1 MMNLSN
7 RFSPRLSRIEVSKIR
22 QFDQQISSIPDV
34 IKLTLGEPDFPT
46 PEHVK
51 QAGIA
56 AIEED
61 FSHYTGMRGL
71 EELREAACIFQ
82 QQRYGLTYDPQ
93 TEVLTTVGATE
104 AIASAL
110 LSVLEEGDKKNKI
123 AVLSYEGAIGD
134 GDIYDTFMEQLDD
147 IYEDDSVKGVIMQVN
162 SPGGAVYNSEQIANK
177 IKEIQSEKKIPV
189 FTVMKTMAASGGYYI
204 SAPTDKIYASNETLT
219 GSIGVIM
226 SSRSFQGLFE
236 KYGIK
241 EQNIT
246 TGKMKDAGSIG
257 KDMTDEQKKYF
268 QELINSSF
276 DRFIKV
282 VSQGRS
288 MKEDEVKK
296 LADGRV
302 YDGAQAKNNGLV
314 DKIGNLDNAI
324 EDMKKDYK
332 LDNPEVFEYEG
343 SDYSLKKFFS
353 KAQNILDK
361 NSSSDLAILKE
372 LMEKDSP
379 LPMYY
384 YGK

>member
-1 MMNLSN
+1 MKKNNGKRWIAVAIALLLFVASTLVSN
-7 RFSPRLSRIEVSKIR
+7 KSEKIEN
-22 QFDQQISSIPDV
+22 QQAD
-34 IKLTLGEPDFPT
+34 KLTNEYFNQFNP
-46 PEHVK
+46 
-51 QAGIA
+51 
-56 AIEED
+56 
-61 FSHYTGMRGL
+61 FS
-71 EELREAACIFQ
+71 
-82 QQRYGLTYDPQ
+82 
-93 TEVLTTVGATE
+93 AT
-104 AIASAL
+104 ANKN
-110 LSVLEEGDKKNKI
+110 VLEEGDKKNKI

-134 GDIYDTFMEQLDD
+134 GDVYDSFMEQLDD
-147 IYEDDSVKGVIMQVN
+147 IYKDDSIKGVIMQVN

>member
-1 MMNLSN
+1 MKKNYGKRWIAVAIALLLFVASTLVSN
-7 RFSPRLSRIEVSKIR
+7 KSEKIEN
-22 QFDQQISSIPDV
+22 
-34 IKLTLGEPDFPT
+34 
-46 PEHVK
+46 K
-51 QAGIA
+51 QADKLKN
-56 AIEED
+56 EYLNQFNP
-61 FSHYTGMRGL
+61 FS
-71 EELREAACIFQ
+71 
-82 QQRYGLTYDPQ
+82 
-93 TEVLTTVGATE
+93 AT
-104 AIASAL
+104 ANKN
-110 LSVLEEGDKKNKI
+110 VLEEGDKKNKI

-134 GDIYDTFMEQLDD
+134 GDVYDSFMEQLDD
-147 IYEDDSVKGVIMQVN
+147 IYEDDSIKGVIMQVN

-246 TGKMKDAGSIG
+246 TGKMKDAGSLG

-343 SDYSLKKFFS
+343 SDYPFTKFFS
-353 KAQNILDK
+353 KAQNFVDK

>member
-1 MMNLSN
+1 MKKNKSKRWIAVAIALLLFVASTIVSN
-7 RFSPRLSRIEVSKIR
+7 R
-22 QFDQQISSIPDV
+22 
-34 IKLTLGEPDFPT
+34 GE
-46 PEHVK
+46 K
-51 QAGIA
+51 QA
-56 AIEED
+56 EKK
-61 FSHYTGMRGL
+61 S
-71 EELREAACIFQ
+71 EELKNQYFNQ
-82 QQRYGLTYDPQ
+82 FNPFS
-93 TEVLTTVGATE
+93 AT
-104 AIASAL
+104 ANKKT
-110 LSVLEEGDKKNKI
+110 LEKGDSKNKI

-134 GDIYDTFMEQLDD
+134 GQVYDDFMDQLDD
-147 IYEDDSVKGVIMQVN
+147 VYNDDSVKGVIMQVN

-177 IKEIQSEKKIPV
+177 IKKIQKDKKIPV

-226 SSRSFQGLFE
+226 SSTSFQGLFE

-241 EQNIT
+241 QQNIT
-246 TGKMKDAGSIG
+246 TGKMKDAGSAG

-268 QELINSSF
+268 QDLINSSF
-276 DRFIKV
+276 DRFVKI

-288 MKEDEVKK
+288 MKEDEVRK

-314 DKIGNLDNAI
+314 DKIGDLDLAI
-324 EDMKKDYK
+324 EDMKKDFK
-332 LDNPEVFEYEG
+332 LNNPEVYQYDNDMASF
-343 SDYSLKKFFS
+343 SRFFS
-353 KAQNILDK
+353 KAENLLNK
-361 NSSSDLAILKE
+361 NSSSDLSIIKE

>member
-1 MMNLSN
+1 MKKNNSKRWIAIAIALLLFVASSIVSN
-7 RFSPRLSRIEVSKIR
+7 KREKITEK
-22 QFDQQISSIPDV
+22 QKEKLTSEYFDQFNP
-34 IKLTLGEPDFPT
+34 
-46 PEHVK
+46 
-51 QAGIA
+51 
-56 AIEED
+56 
-61 FSHYTGMRGL
+61 FS
-71 EELREAACIFQ
+71 
-82 QQRYGLTYDPQ
+82 
-93 TEVLTTVGATE
+93 AT
-104 AIASAL
+104 ANKN
-110 LSVLEEGDKKNKI
+110 VLEEGDSKNKI

-134 GDIYDTFMEQLDD
+134 GDVYDAFMEQLDD
-147 IYEDDSVKGVIMQVN
+147 IYKDESVKGVIMQVN

-177 IKEIQSEKKIPV
+177 IKEIQIEKKIPV
-189 FTVMKTMAASGGYYI
+189 YTVMKTMAASGGYYI

-226 SSRSFQGLFE
+226 STMSFQGLFE

-241 EQNIT
+241 QQNIT
-246 TGKMKDAGSIG
+246 TGKMKDAGSPG

-276 DRFIKV
+276 DRFVKV

-288 MKEDEVKK
+288 MKEDEVRK

-302 YDGAQAKNNGLV
+302 YDGAQAKSKGLV

-332 LDNPEVFEYEG
+332 LNNPEVYEYEG
-343 SDYSLKKFFS
+343 NDYSFRKLFS
-353 KAQNILDK
+353 KAQSLVEK
-361 NSSSDLAILKE
+361 NSSSDLSILKE

>member
-1 MMNLSN
+1 MKKNNGKRWIAVAIALLLFVASTLVSN
-7 RFSPRLSRIEVSKIR
+7 KSEKIEN
-22 QFDQQISSIPDV
+22 QQAD
-34 IKLTLGEPDFPT
+34 KLTNEYLNQFNP
-46 PEHVK
+46 
-51 QAGIA
+51 
-56 AIEED
+56 
-61 FSHYTGMRGL
+61 FS
-71 EELREAACIFQ
+71 
-82 QQRYGLTYDPQ
+82 
-93 TEVLTTVGATE
+93 AT
-104 AIASAL
+104 ANKN
-110 LSVLEEGDKKNKI
+110 VLEEGDKKNKI

-134 GDIYDTFMEQLDD
+134 GDVYDSFMEQLDD
-147 IYEDDSVKGVIMQVN
+147 IYKDDSIKGVIMQVN

>member
-1 MMNLSN
+1 MKKNNGKRWIAVAIALLLFVASSIVSN
-7 RFSPRLSRIEVSKIR
+7 RSDKI
-22 QFDQQISSIPDV
+22 S
-34 IKLTLGEPDFPT
+34 E
-46 PEHVK
+46 K
-51 QAGIA
+51 QADKLKNEYLNQFNPFSATANKNIV
-56 AIEED
+56 ED
-61 FSHYTGMRGL
+61 
-71 EELREAACIFQ
+71 
-82 QQRYGLTYDPQ
+82 
-93 TEVLTTVGATE
+93 
-104 AIASAL
+104 
-110 LSVLEEGDKKNKI
+110 GDKKNKI
-123 AVLSYEGAIGD
+123 ALISYEGAIGD
-134 GDIYDTFMEQLDD
+134 GEVYDSFMEQLED

-177 IKEIQSEKKIPV
+177 IKEIQTDKKIPV

-246 TGKMKDAGSIG
+246 TGKMKDAGSLG

-268 QELINSSF
+268 QDLINSSF
-276 DRFIKV
+276 DRFIKI

-288 MKEDEVKK
+288 MKEDQVRK

-314 DKIGNLDNAI
+314 DKIGNLDDAI

-332 LDNPEVFEYEG
+332 LNNPEVFEYEG
-343 SDYSLKKFFS
+343 SDYSLKKLFS
-353 KAQNILDK
+353 KAQNLVEK
-361 NSSSDLAILKE
+361 NSSSDLSVLKE
-372 LMEKDSP
+372 LMEKESP

>member
-1 MMNLSN
+1 MKKNNGKRWIAVAIALLLFVASSIVSN
-7 RFSPRLSRIEVSKIR
+7 RSDKI
-22 QFDQQISSIPDV
+22 S
-34 IKLTLGEPDFPT
+34 E
-46 PEHVK
+46 K
-51 QAGIA
+51 QADKLKNEYLNQFNPFSATANKNIV
-56 AIEED
+56 ED
-61 FSHYTGMRGL
+61 
-71 EELREAACIFQ
+71 
-82 QQRYGLTYDPQ
+82 
-93 TEVLTTVGATE
+93 
-104 AIASAL
+104 
-110 LSVLEEGDKKNKI
+110 GDKKNKI
-123 AVLSYEGAIGD
+123 ALISYEGAIGD
-134 GDIYDTFMEQLDD
+134 GEVYDSFMEQLED
-147 IYEDDSVKGVIMQVN
+147 IYKDDSVKGVIMQVN

-177 IKEIQSEKKIPV
+177 IKEIQTDKKIPV

-268 QELINSSF
+268 QDLINSSF
-276 DRFIKV
+276 DRFIKI

-288 MKEDEVKK
+288 MKEDQVRK
-296 LADGRV
+296 LADGRA

-314 DKIGNLDNAI
+314 DKIGNLDDAI

-332 LDNPEVFEYEG
+332 LNNPEVFEYEG
-343 SDYSLKKFFS
+343 SDYSLKKLFS
-353 KAQNILDK
+353 KAQNLVEK
-361 NSSSDLAILKE
+361 NSSSDLSVLKE
-372 LMEKDSP
+372 LMEKESP

>member
-1 MMNLSN
+1 MKKNNGKRWIAVAIALLLFVASSIVSN
-7 RFSPRLSRIEVSKIR
+7 RSDKI
-22 QFDQQISSIPDV
+22 S
-34 IKLTLGEPDFPT
+34 E
-46 PEHVK
+46 K
-51 QAGIA
+51 QADKLKNEYLNQFNPFSATANKNIV
-56 AIEED
+56 ED
-61 FSHYTGMRGL
+61 
-71 EELREAACIFQ
+71 
-82 QQRYGLTYDPQ
+82 
-93 TEVLTTVGATE
+93 
-104 AIASAL
+104 
-110 LSVLEEGDKKNKI
+110 GDKKNKI
-123 AVLSYEGAIGD
+123 ALISYEGAIGD
-134 GDIYDTFMEQLDD
+134 GEVYDSFMEQLDD

-177 IKEIQSEKKIPV
+177 IKEIQTDKKIPV

-268 QELINSSF
+268 QDLINSSF

-314 DKIGNLDNAI
+314 DKIGNLDDAI

-332 LDNPEVFEYEG
+332 LNNPEVFEYEG
-343 SDYSLKKFFS
+343 SDYSLKKLFS
-353 KAQNILDK
+353 KAQNLVEK
-361 NSSSDLAILKE
+361 NSSSDLSVLKE
-372 LMEKDSP
+372 LMEKESP

>member
-1 MMNLSN
+1 MKKNNGKRWIAVAIALLLFVASSIVSN
-7 RFSPRLSRIEVSKIR
+7 RSDKI
-22 QFDQQISSIPDV
+22 S
-34 IKLTLGEPDFPT
+34 E
-46 PEHVK
+46 K
-51 QAGIA
+51 QADKLKNEYLNQFNPFSATANKNIV
-56 AIEED
+56 ED
-61 FSHYTGMRGL
+61 
-71 EELREAACIFQ
+71 
-82 QQRYGLTYDPQ
+82 
-93 TEVLTTVGATE
+93 
-104 AIASAL
+104 
-110 LSVLEEGDKKNKI
+110 GDKKNKI
-123 AVLSYEGAIGD
+123 ALISYEGAIGD
-134 GDIYDTFMEQLDD
+134 GEVYDSFMEQLDD
-147 IYEDDSVKGVIMQVN
+147 IYKDDSVKGVIMQVN

-226 SSRSFQGLFE
+226 SSKSFQGLFE

-268 QELINSSF
+268 QDLINSSF

-282 VSQGRS
+282 VSQGRY
-288 MKEDEVKK
+288 MKEDQVRK

-314 DKIGNLDNAI
+314 DKIGNLDDAI

-332 LDNPEVFEYEG
+332 LNNPEVFEYEG
-343 SDYSLKKFFS
+343 SDYSLKKLFS
-353 KAQNILDK
+353 KAQNLVEK
-361 NSSSDLAILKE
+361 NSSSDLSVLKE
-372 LMEKDSP
+372 LMEKESP

>member
-1 MMNLSN
+1 MKKNNGKRWIAVAIALLLFVASTLVSN
-7 RFSPRLSRIEVSKIR
+7 KSEKIEN
-22 QFDQQISSIPDV
+22 
-34 IKLTLGEPDFPT
+34 
-46 PEHVK
+46 K
-51 QAGIA
+51 QADKLKN
-56 AIEED
+56 EYLNQFNP
-61 FSHYTGMRGL
+61 FS
-71 EELREAACIFQ
+71 
-82 QQRYGLTYDPQ
+82 
-93 TEVLTTVGATE
+93 AT
-104 AIASAL
+104 ANKN
-110 LSVLEEGDKKNKI
+110 VLEEGDKKNKI

-134 GDIYDTFMEQLDD
+134 GDVYDSFMEQLDD
-147 IYEDDSVKGVIMQVN
+147 IYEDDSIKGVIMQVN

-226 SSRSFQGLFE
+226 SSKSFQGLFE

-343 SDYSLKKFFS
+343 SDYQFTKFFS

>member
-1 MMNLSN
+1 MKKNNGKRWIAVAIALLLFVASTLVSN
-7 RFSPRLSRIEVSKIR
+7 KSEKIEN
-22 QFDQQISSIPDV
+22 QQAD
-34 IKLTLGEPDFPT
+34 KLTNEYLNQFNP
-46 PEHVK
+46 
-51 QAGIA
+51 
-56 AIEED
+56 
-61 FSHYTGMRGL
+61 FS
-71 EELREAACIFQ
+71 
-82 QQRYGLTYDPQ
+82 
-93 TEVLTTVGATE
+93 AT
-104 AIASAL
+104 ANKN
-110 LSVLEEGDKKNKI
+110 VLEEGDKKNKI

>member
-1 MMNLSN
+1 MKKNNGKRWIAVAIALLLFVASSIVSN
-7 RFSPRLSRIEVSKIR
+7 RSDKI
-22 QFDQQISSIPDV
+22 S
-34 IKLTLGEPDFPT
+34 E
-46 PEHVK
+46 K
-51 QAGIA
+51 QADKLKNEYLNQFNPFSATANKNIV
-56 AIEED
+56 ED
-61 FSHYTGMRGL
+61 
-71 EELREAACIFQ
+71 
-82 QQRYGLTYDPQ
+82 
-93 TEVLTTVGATE
+93 
-104 AIASAL
+104 
-110 LSVLEEGDKKNKI
+110 GDKKNKI
-123 AVLSYEGAIGD
+123 ALISYEGAIGD
-134 GDIYDTFMEQLDD
+134 GEVYDSFMEQLDD
-147 IYEDDSVKGVIMQVN
+147 IYKDDSVKGVIMQVN
-162 SPGGAVYNSEQIANK
+162 YPGGAVYNSEQIANK
-177 IKEIQSEKKIPV
+177 IKEIQTDKKIPV

-268 QELINSSF
+268 QDLINSSF

-314 DKIGNLDNAI
+314 DKIGNLDDAI

-332 LDNPEVFEYEG
+332 LNNPEVFEYEG
-343 SDYSLKKFFS
+343 SDYSLKKLFS
-353 KAQNILDK
+353 KAQNLVEK
-361 NSSSDLAILKE
+361 NSSSDLSVLKE
-372 LMEKDSP
+372 LMEKESP

>member
-1 MMNLSN
+1 MKKNNGKRWIAVAIALLLFVASSIVSN
-7 RFSPRLSRIEVSKIR
+7 RSDKI
-22 QFDQQISSIPDV
+22 S
-34 IKLTLGEPDFPT
+34 E
-46 PEHVK
+46 K
-51 QAGIA
+51 QADKLKNEYLNQFNPFSATANKNIV
-56 AIEED
+56 ED
-61 FSHYTGMRGL
+61 
-71 EELREAACIFQ
+71 
-82 QQRYGLTYDPQ
+82 
-93 TEVLTTVGATE
+93 
-104 AIASAL
+104 
-110 LSVLEEGDKKNKI
+110 GDKKNKI
-123 AVLSYEGAIGD
+123 ALISYEGAIGD
-134 GDIYDTFMEQLDD
+134 GEVYDSFMEQLDD

-177 IKEIQSEKKIPV
+177 IKEIQTDKKIPV

-246 TGKMKDAGSIG
+246 TGKMKDAGSLG

-268 QELINSSF
+268 QDLINSSF

-288 MKEDEVKK
+288 MKEDQVRK

-314 DKIGNLDNAI
+314 DKIGNLDDAI

-332 LDNPEVFEYEG
+332 LNNPEVFEYEG
-343 SDYSLKKFFS
+343 SDYSLKKLFS
-353 KAQNILDK
+353 KAQNLVEK
-361 NSSSDLAILKE
+361 NSSSDLSVLKE
-372 LMEKDSP
+372 LMEKESP

>member
-1 MMNLSN
+1 MKKNNGKRWIAVAIALLLFVASSIVSN
-7 RFSPRLSRIEVSKIR
+7 RSDKI
-22 QFDQQISSIPDV
+22 S
-34 IKLTLGEPDFPT
+34 E
-46 PEHVK
+46 K
-51 QAGIA
+51 QADKLKN
-56 AIEED
+56 EYLNQFNP
-61 FSHYTGMRGL
+61 FS
-71 EELREAACIFQ
+71 
-82 QQRYGLTYDPQ
+82 
-93 TEVLTTVGATE
+93 AT
-104 AIASAL
+104 ANKNN
-110 LSVLEEGDKKNKI
+110 VEEGDKKNKI
-123 AVLSYEGAIGD
+123 ALISYEGAIGD
-134 GDIYDTFMEQLDD
+134 GEVYDSFMEQLED
-147 IYEDDSVKGVIMQVN
+147 IYKDDSVKGVIMQVN

-177 IKEIQSEKKIPV
+177 IKEIQTDKKIPV

-246 TGKMKDAGSIG
+246 TGKMKDAGSVG

-268 QELINSSF
+268 QDLINSSF
-276 DRFIKV
+276 DRFIKI

-288 MKEDEVKK
+288 MKEDEVRK

-314 DKIGNLDNAI
+314 DKIGNLDDAI

-332 LDNPEVFEYEG
+332 LNNPEVFEYEG
-343 SDYSLKKFFS
+343 SDYSLKKFLS
-353 KAQNILDK
+353 KAQNLVEK
-361 NSSSDLAILKE
+361 NSSSDLSILKE
-372 LMEKDSP
+372 LMEKESP

>member
-1 MMNLSN
+1 MKKNNGKRWIAVAIALLLFVASSIVSN
-7 RFSPRLSRIEVSKIR
+7 RSDKI
-22 QFDQQISSIPDV
+22 S
-34 IKLTLGEPDFPT
+34 E
-46 PEHVK
+46 K
-51 QAGIA
+51 QADKLKNEYLNQFNPFSATANKNIV
-56 AIEED
+56 ED
-61 FSHYTGMRGL
+61 
-71 EELREAACIFQ
+71 
-82 QQRYGLTYDPQ
+82 
-93 TEVLTTVGATE
+93 
-104 AIASAL
+104 
-110 LSVLEEGDKKNKI
+110 GDKKNKI
-123 AVLSYEGAIGD
+123 ALISYEGAIGD
-134 GDIYDTFMEQLDD
+134 GEVYDSFMEQLDD
-147 IYEDDSVKGVIMQVN
+147 IYKDDSVKGVIMQVN

-177 IKEIQSEKKIPV
+177 IKEIQTDKKIPV

-246 TGKMKDAGSIG
+246 TGKMKDAGSLG

-268 QELINSSF
+268 QDLINSSF
-276 DRFIKV
+276 DRFIKI

-302 YDGAQAKNNGLV
+302 YDGVQAKNNGLV
-314 DKIGNLDNAI
+314 DKIGNLDDAI

-332 LDNPEVFEYEG
+332 LNNPEVFEYEG
-343 SDYSLKKFFS
+343 SDYSLKKLFS
-353 KAQNILDK
+353 KAQNLVEK
-361 NSSSDLAILKE
+361 NSSSDLSVLKE
-372 LMEKDSP
+372 LMEKESP

>member
-1 MMNLSN
+1 MKKNNGKRWIAVAIALLLFVASSIVSN
-7 RFSPRLSRIEVSKIR
+7 RSDKI
-22 QFDQQISSIPDV
+22 S
-34 IKLTLGEPDFPT
+34 E
-46 PEHVK
+46 K
-51 QAGIA
+51 QADKLKNEYLNQFNPFSATANKNIV
-56 AIEED
+56 ED
-61 FSHYTGMRGL
+61 
-71 EELREAACIFQ
+71 
-82 QQRYGLTYDPQ
+82 
-93 TEVLTTVGATE
+93 
-104 AIASAL
+104 
-110 LSVLEEGDKKNKI
+110 GDKKNKI
-123 AVLSYEGAIGD
+123 ALISYEGAIGD
-134 GDIYDTFMEQLDD
+134 GEVYDSFMEQLDD
-147 IYEDDSVKGVIMQVN
+147 IYKDDSVKGVIMQVN

-177 IKEIQSEKKIPV
+177 IKEIQTDKKIPV

-268 QELINSSF
+268 QDLINSSF

-288 MKEDEVKK
+288 MKEDEVRK

-314 DKIGNLDNAI
+314 DKIGNLDDAI

-332 LDNPEVFEYEG
+332 LNNPEVFEYEG
-343 SDYSLKKFFS
+343 SDYSLKKLFS
-353 KAQNILDK
+353 KAKKLVEK
-361 NSSSDLAILKE
+361 NSSSDLSVLKE
-372 LMEKDSP
+372 LMEKESP

>member
-1 MMNLSN
+1 MKKNNGKRWIAVAIALLLFVASSIVSN
-7 RFSPRLSRIEVSKIR
+7 RSDKI
-22 QFDQQISSIPDV
+22 S
-34 IKLTLGEPDFPT
+34 E
-46 PEHVK
+46 K
-51 QAGIA
+51 QADKLKNEYLNQFNPFSATANKNIV
-56 AIEED
+56 ED
-61 FSHYTGMRGL
+61 
-71 EELREAACIFQ
+71 
-82 QQRYGLTYDPQ
+82 
-93 TEVLTTVGATE
+93 
-104 AIASAL
+104 
-110 LSVLEEGDKKNKI
+110 GDKKNKI
-123 AVLSYEGAIGD
+123 ALISYEGAIGD
-134 GDIYDTFMEQLDD
+134 GEVYDSFMEQLED
-147 IYEDDSVKGVIMQVN
+147 IYKDDSVKGVIMQVN

-177 IKEIQSEKKIPV
+177 IKEIQTDKKIPV

-246 TGKMKDAGSIG
+246 TGKMKDAGSLG

-268 QELINSSF
+268 QDLISSSF
-276 DRFIKV
+276 DRFIKI

-288 MKEDEVKK
+288 MKEDQVRK

-314 DKIGNLDNAI
+314 DKIGNLDDAI

-332 LDNPEVFEYEG
+332 LNNPEVFEYEG
-343 SDYSLKKFFS
+343 SDYSLKKLFS
-353 KAQNILDK
+353 KAQNLVEK
-361 NSSSDLAILKE
+361 NSSSDLSVLKE
-372 LMEKDSP
+372 LMEKESP

>member
-1 MMNLSN
+1 MKKNNGKRCIAVAIALLLFVASSIVSN
-7 RFSPRLSRIEVSKIR
+7 RSDKI
-22 QFDQQISSIPDV
+22 S
-34 IKLTLGEPDFPT
+34 E
-46 PEHVK
+46 K
-51 QAGIA
+51 QADKLKNEYLNQFNPFSATANKNIV
-56 AIEED
+56 ED
-61 FSHYTGMRGL
+61 
-71 EELREAACIFQ
+71 
-82 QQRYGLTYDPQ
+82 
-93 TEVLTTVGATE
+93 
-104 AIASAL
+104 
-110 LSVLEEGDKKNKI
+110 GDKKNKI
-123 AVLSYEGAIGD
+123 ALISYEGAIGD
-134 GDIYDTFMEQLDD
+134 GEVYDSFMEQLDD
-147 IYEDDSVKGVIMQVN
+147 IYKDDSVKGVIMQVN

-226 SSRSFQGLFE
+226 SSKSFQGLFE

-268 QELINSSF
+268 QDLINSSF

-282 VSQGRS
+282 VSQGRY
-288 MKEDEVKK
+288 MKEDQVRK

-314 DKIGNLDNAI
+314 DKIGNLDDAI

-332 LDNPEVFEYEG
+332 LNNPEVFEYEG
-343 SDYSLKKFFS
+343 SDYSLKKLFS
-353 KAQNILDK
+353 KAQNLVEK
-361 NSSSDLAILKE
+361 NSSSDLSVLKE
-372 LMEKDSP
+372 LMEKESP

>member
-1 MMNLSN
+1 MKKNNGKRWIAVAIALLLFVASSIVSN
-7 RFSPRLSRIEVSKIR
+7 RSDKI
-22 QFDQQISSIPDV
+22 S
-34 IKLTLGEPDFPT
+34 E
-46 PEHVK
+46 K
-51 QAGIA
+51 QADKLKNEYLNQFNPFSATANKNIV
-56 AIEED
+56 ED
-61 FSHYTGMRGL
+61 
-71 EELREAACIFQ
+71 
-82 QQRYGLTYDPQ
+82 
-93 TEVLTTVGATE
+93 
-104 AIASAL
+104 
-110 LSVLEEGDKKNKI
+110 GDKKNKI
-123 AVLSYEGAIGD
+123 ALISYEGAIGD
-134 GDIYDTFMEQLDD
+134 GEVYDSFMEQLDD
-147 IYEDDSVKGVIMQVN
+147 IYKDDSVKGVIMQVN

-177 IKEIQSEKKIPV
+177 IKEIQTDKKIPV

-268 QELINSSF
+268 QDLINSSF

-302 YDGAQAKNNGLV
+302 YDGSQALENGLV
-314 DKIGNLDNAI
+314 DKIGDLDDAYKDMAKEYNLSDPMLV
-324 EDMKKDYK
+324 EKSD
-332 LDNPEVFEYEG
+332 VF
-343 SDYSLKKFFS
+343 SNFS
-353 KAQNILDK
+353 KYFPGFKSFTDKPKSELQILQ
-361 NSSSDLAILKE
+361 E
-372 LMEKDSP
+372 LMNSESKKP
-379 LPMYY
+379 LYLYGGYY
-384 YGK
+384 E